1 MEISSENFSGAIGVA
16 EEVDRFSISS
26 SAGDVVSLSVDAA
39 EDTWP
44 LVRLVD
50 AEGRVMAS
58 STAYNRN
65 STSMSGFRVEGNAL
79 FAEVYAQLSFT
90 GTYTLTVERYEND
103 APLRSVSQDL
113 LIILDQNA
121 MNSADQYASRYLF
134 SDEGLIYVS
143 FGSGL
148 TDELKR
154 WWEDVLA
161 ATDALIEPEFVV
173 VPQGHAKSQMVLNQI
188 PASSVSDGAVGIHQT
203 PHFTWSELP
212 YGGEYNYRRSTQLG
226 SITLS
231 EGVYSHA
238 SRFAG
243 SLEAGWKS
251 IAFHEL
257 GHALGL
263 EHPHDS
269 SDGDVDLVIDT
280 NGTVM
285 SYEKA
290 QDSDGDPGFTDL
302 DVKALQFVYGSESG
316 VSTPSP
322 VTGMP
327 LLIESRTFDLSR
339 RWKSPQLSAAWVEGN
354 SVQEPSSGLSTK
366 VLQLTRSDGN
376 LAIESKI
383 WLDFDLGS
391 GVMNWDS
398 RTGYSEGFH
407 DVLILGNSVTFQP
420 GEATAFFELPIV
432 AGSHAESDEWLDV
445 TVLPQYPDHY
455 SAVPEAALRLTI
467 VDA

>member
-1 MEISSENFSGAIGVA
+1 MEISSENFSGAISVG

-39 EDTWP
+39 DGTWP

-50 AEGRVMAS
+50 EEGRVLAS

-65 STSMSGFRVEGNAL
+65 SASTSGYRNEGDAL
-79 FAEVYAQLSFT
+79 FAEVYAQQSFT
-90 GTYTLTVERYEND
+90 GTYTLQAERYESD
-103 APLRSVSQDL
+103 APLRSIPQDL
-113 LIILDQNA
+113 LILLDQNA
-121 MNSADQYASRYLF
+121 MDSADQYASRYLF

-173 VPQGHAKSQMVLNQI
+173 VPQGHPKSQMVLNQTS
-188 PASSVSDGAVGIHQT
+188 ASSVSDGAAGIYET
-203 PHFTWSELP
+203 PSYTWSELAD
-212 YGGEYNYRRSTQLG
+212 GAEYDYRRATQHG
-226 SITLS
+226 TITLS
-231 EGVYSHA
+231 EGVYTHA

-243 SLEAGWKS
+243 SREGGWKS
-251 IAFHEL
+251 TAFHEL

-269 SDGDVDLVIDT
+269 SDGDVDRVIDT

-302 DVKALQFVYGSESG
+302 DVRALQFVYGSESG

-322 VTGMP
+322 VSGVP
-327 LLIESRTFDLSR
+327 LLIDSRTFDLSQ
-339 RWKSPQLSAAWVEGN
+339 RWKSPQLSAAWMEGN
-354 SVQEPSSGLSTK
+354 SVQEPSCG
-366 VLQLTRSDGN
+366 
-376 LAIESKI
+376 AI
-383 WLDFDLGS
+383 
-391 GVMNWDS
+391 
-398 RTGYSEGFH
+398 RQ
-407 DVLILGNSVTFQP
+407 NSC
-420 GEATAFFELPIV
+420 
-432 AGSHAESDEWLDV
+432 S
-445 TVLPQYPDHY
+445 
-455 SAVPEAALRLTI
+455 
-467 VDA
+467 